1 MPDSAPCVPGRQC
14 TGSPTSDSVTKRRPG
29 CSSQATFSSRS
40 GHDPPGARYGGSDGP
55 ARWEPRFRTGAGE
68 GLSGADARA
77 GMGQL
82 LRVVRQTRP
91 GSPLALLGSPP
102 RAMSLPEV
110 ADREVAQVR
119 TEMEGKLA
127 AERERSHDLLTRL
140 HDEISVSHA
149 QVAGLS
155 ENIQA
160 VTAQLAGL
168 NQRVVDAL
176 ASLDLPLGS
185 PMAESPAPAIDAVVD
200 AAPAPNGA
208 VESFDRS
215 AQEAAPAPSDVAE
228 TASDDVEP
236 QAEA

>member
-1 MPDSAPCVPGRQC
+1 
-14 TGSPTSDSVTKRRPG
+14 
-29 CSSQATFSSRS
+29 
-40 GHDPPGARYGGSDGP
+40 
-55 ARWEPRFRTGAGE
+55 
-68 GLSGADARA
+68 
-77 GMGQL
+77 
-82 LRVVRQTRP
+82 
-91 GSPLALLGSPP
+91 
-102 RAMSLPEV
+102 
-110 ADREVAQVR
+110 
-119 TEMEGKLA
+119 GKLA
-127 AERERSHDLLTRL
+127 AERGRSHDLLTRL

-236 QAEA
+236 QAEAVAEPVAEDWSAQAEPSVADWPAATADELAEPEPDIRFDAESGLDLTALAEAETDASDESPNGDAPAASGTGMLDGDPLAAGADRPRPHWLSVTRIGSRP